1 MINVRLNSLQSRIVI
16 FHLVAMIIAAIVV
29 PLTNYLVINRSANQ
43 FEAQSLRTHATTIG
57 RYLRQ
62 DGRGAWHLDLPD
74 DLRALYAHELDG
86 LSYQVV
92 NGRGET
98 LFASTPNSD
107 ANVIPASNNSLVHI
121 SRNGA
126 ALYGMTLTQGDAH
139 TAIRIKVAQNVQ
151 HPDVIFD
158 DIVADYLARIGWITV
173 AILAILLAIDIVGI
187 RKALVPVRNASQ
199 IASAIDP
206 GRTDLRLPTKGVPRE
221 LLPLILAVNEA
232 LGRLEKGIL
241 LQREFTADAA
251 HELRTPLAVLRA
263 RIETFPDPKVMGAV
277 RADLSVME
285 SIIGQLLD
293 MAEIEGST
301 IGANGRC
308 DLQAICADVVAMLAD
323 MAIGQGKEIA
333 LTGSE
338 ASVWIWGDSSMV
350 FRAVRNLV
358 DNAIRFTQ
366 EGTTVEVD
374 VAPDG
379 SVAVKDRGPGI
390 PVEDRA
396 FVFRRFWRAKR
407 NSGDGAGLGLA
418 IVSRI
423 AEIHH
428 ARVNISEHTGGG
440 VIFSI
445 MFGALSTPHRH
456 A

>member
-1 MINVRLNSLQSRIVI
+1 MIDVRLNSLQSRIAI
-16 FHLVAMIIAAIVV
+16 FHLMAMIVAAIVV

-43 FEAQSLRTHATTIG
+43 FEAQSLRAHATTIG
-57 RYLRQ
+57 RYLHR
-62 DGRGAWHLDLPD
+62 DARGAWHLDLPD
-74 DLRALYAHELDG
+74 DLRTLYTHGLDG
-86 LSYQVV
+86 LSYQVID
-92 NGRGET
+92 GHGKA
-98 LFASTPNSD
+98 LFASAPNSD
-107 ANVIPASNNSLVHI
+107 AGVIPTSNNGLVHI
-121 SRNGA
+121 SHNGA
-126 ALYGMTLTQGDAH
+126 ALYGVTLSQAGTP
-139 TAIRIKVAQNVQ
+139 TSIKIKVAQNVQ

-158 DIVADYLARIGWITV
+158 DIVADYLARIGWLTV
-173 AILAILLAIDIVGI
+173 TILAILLAVDIVAI
-187 RKALVPVRNASQ
+187 RTALVPVRHASQ

-206 GRTDLRLPTKGVPRE
+206 GRTDLRLPTKDVPRE

-251 HELRTPLAVLRA
+251 HELRTPLAVLQA
-263 RIETFPDPKVMGAV
+263 RIENFPDPNVMGAV
-277 RADLSVME
+277 RADLRVME
-285 SIIGQLLD
+285 SVINQLLD

-301 IGANGRC
+301 ISTNGRC

-323 MAIGQGKEIA
+323 RAIGQGKEIA

-338 ASVWIWGDSSMV
+338 ASVWIRGDSSMV

-358 DNAIRFTQ
+358 DNAIRFTP

-374 VAPDG
+374 VAPNG

-407 NSGDGAGLGLA
+407 NSGEGAGLGLS
-418 IVSRI
+418 IVLRI
-423 AEIHH
+423 AEMHH
-428 ARVNISEHTGGG
+428 AKVKISDHMGGG
-440 VIFSI
+440 AIFSI
-445 MFGALSTPHRH
+445 RFCEPPSPPHH